1 MVEALAQQGVRV
13 LLPVLQPDWDLD
25 WAEYAGSDSLR
36 GGPAGMV
43 EGTGDLLGREAVAAA
58 DAVLVPAL
66 LVDRQGA
73 RLGRGAGCYDR
84 VLRRV
89 NPLSTLVAAVVYDDE
104 RLASLPLE
112 PHDVR
117 VRAVLT
123 PHSGLELLVVGT
135 NEPAESAER

>member
-1 MVEALAQQGVRV
+1 MVETLTQLGVRV

-25 WAEYAGSDSLR
+25 WTEYSGPDSLR

-43 EGTGDLLGREAVAAA
+43 EGAGDLLGRGAVAAA
-58 DAVLVPAL
+58 DVVLVPAL

-89 NPLSTLVAAVVYDDE
+89 SPLTTLVTAVVYDDE
-104 RLASLPLE
+104 RVPHLPLE

-117 VRAVLT
+117 VRAVLA
-123 PHSGLELLVVGT
+123 PHGGLELLVVGT
-135 NEPAESAER
+135 DEPTESARR

>member
-1 MVEALAQQGVRV
+1 MVETLAQQGVRV

-25 WAEYAGSDSLR
+25 WAEYTGSDSLR
-36 GGPAGMV
+36 GGPAGMI
-43 EGTGDLLGREAVAAA
+43 EGAGDLLGKDAVAAA

-89 NPLSTLVAAVVYDDE
+89 NPLTTLVTAVVYDDE
-104 RLASLPLE
+104 RVPSLPLE

-117 VRAVLT
+117 VRAVLA
-123 PHSGLELLVVGT
+123 PHGGLELLVVGT
-135 NEPAESAER
+135 DEPTESALR